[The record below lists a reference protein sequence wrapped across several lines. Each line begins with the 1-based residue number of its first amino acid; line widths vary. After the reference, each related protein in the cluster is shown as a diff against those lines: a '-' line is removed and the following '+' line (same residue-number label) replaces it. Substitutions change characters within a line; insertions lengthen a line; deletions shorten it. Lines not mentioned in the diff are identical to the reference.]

1 MTKKADIKILLV
13 DDSPSNNLLLQN
25 ILEEEGYA
33 PITSFDGKNAL
44 EIIRKEKPDLVLL
57 DIMMP
62 EIDGFE
68 VLEDIVTNN
77 DTKDIKVIIIT
88 ARKDPEDRNR
98 AIDLGV
104 IDYIIKPIDID
115 YLLKRIEYVVQK
127 IER

>member
-1 MTKKADIKILLV
+1 MMTNKEDVKILLV

-68 VLEDIVTNN
+68 VLEEIVTND
-77 DTKDIKVIIIT
+77 DTKDIKVIVIT

-127 IER
+127 L

>member
-68 VLEDIVTNN
+68 VLEDIVTND

-88 ARKDPEDRNR
+88 ARKDTEDRNR

>member
-1 MTKKADIKILLV
+1 MTNKEDVKILLV

-68 VLEDIVTNN
+68 VLEEIVTND
-77 DTKDIKVIIIT
+77 DTKDIRVIVIT

-127 IER
+127 L

>member
-1 MTKKADIKILLV
+1 MTKKADVKILLV

-44 EIIRKEKPDLVLL
+44 EIIRKQKPDLVLL

-68 VLEDIVTNN
+68 VLEDIVTND